1 MSSQEEKQLIFL
13 SAIEP
18 SADAHCAGLI
28 KAIRQRRR
36 DIEFVG
42 LGGPR
47 MASAGCTLINEPEST
62 VGRARP
68 ELVERAVMT
77 YNAFAHVS
85 YYYRLIRQIARFLA
99 ANKPNLVIVCD
110 SPAFNFHVAKHAKKL
125 GIKTLFYVAPQLWA
139 WAPWRIGKLRKCCDK
154 LCCIL
159 PFEQDWF
166 TSRGVPAEF
175 VGNPLLDELAPSE
188 LKKARR
194 DYSSFNPASARI
206 AIIPGSRPA
215 EVGTLWRPMQQIAIT
230 LRKRYP
236 NLTFTTV
243 AVDEATRGALDSTRL
258 MGFRTGYAIDA
269 VYQTARGSDFA
280 LVASGSATLQVASAG
295 CPMVIM
301 YKTNPVLWHLIGRW
315 LVTTKYLSLVNIL
328 WHGLPAREHTA
339 KMAVPL
345 VPEFMPYF
353 GSIKPIVETI
363 QSLFEDKTR
372 LTQISSDLLAVVQPL
387 AAKKAGSEVARIAAA
402 MLTQTA
408 GRD

>member
-1 MSSQEEKQLIFL
+1 M
-13 SAIEP
+13 
-18 SADAHCAGLI
+18 
-28 KAIRQRRR
+28 
-36 DIEFVG
+36 
-42 LGGPR
+42 
-47 MASAGCTLINEPEST
+47 
-62 VGRARP
+62 
-68 ELVERAVMT
+68 
-77 YNAFAHVS
+77 
-85 YYYRLIRQIARFLA
+85 
-99 ANKPNLVIVCD
+99 
-110 SPAFNFHVAKHAKKL
+110 
-125 GIKTLFYVAPQLWA
+125 APQLWA

-175 VGNPLLDELAPSE
+175 VGNPLLDEIAPSE
-188 LKKARR
+188 LKRAKR
-194 DYSSFNPASARI
+194 DYRSFDPASARI

-258 MGFRTGYAIDA
+258 MGLRTGYAIDA
-269 VYQTARGSDFA
+269 VYQTARSCDFA

-301 YKTNPVLWHLIGRW
+301 YKTNPMLWHLAGRW

-328 WHGLPAREHTA
+328 AGRE
-339 KMAVPL
+339 L

-353 GSIKPIVETI
+353 GSTEPIAETV
-363 QSLFEDKTR
+363 QGLFENKAR
-372 LTQISSDLLAVVQPL
+372 LTQISSDLLAIVQPL
-387 AAKKAGSEVARIAAA
+387 AAKKAGSEVARIATA
-402 MLTQTA
+402 MLT
-408 GRD
+408 

>member
-1 MSSQEEKQLIFL
+1 MSSREEKQVIFL

-28 KAIRQRRR
+28 KALRQKRR
-36 DIEFVG
+36 DVEFVG

-47 MASAGCTLINEPEST
+47 MAEAGCALINEPEST
-62 VGRARP
+62 VGRA
-68 ELVERAVMT
+68 VMT
-77 YNAFAHVS
+77 YNAFAHVFH
-85 YYYRLIRQIARFLA
+85 YYRLIRQIAEFLA
-99 ANKPNLVIVCD
+99 ANKVDLVIVCD

-194 DYSSFNPASARI
+194 DYSSFNPANARI

-215 EVGTLWRPMQQIAIT
+215 EVGTLWRPMQQIAVT

-236 NLTFTTV
+236 NLIFTTV

-258 MGFRTGYAIDA
+258 MGFWTGYAIDA
-269 VYQTARGSDFA
+269 VYQTARSCDFA

-301 YKTNPVLWHLIGRW
+301 YKTNPVLWHLLGRW

-339 KMAVPL
+339 PCQGHAGAGKMAVPL

-353 GSIKPIVETI
+353 RSTEPIVETV

-387 AAKKAGSEVARIAAA
+387 VARKAGSEVARIVTA
-402 MLTQTA
+402 MLT
-408 GRD
+408 

>member
-1 MSSQEEKQLIFL
+1 MLCHQLNRSAQAL
-13 SAIEP
+13 SALCSP
-18 SADAHCAGLI
+18 
-28 KAIRQRRR
+28 KAR
-36 DIEFVG
+36 
-42 LGGPR
+42 
-47 MASAGCTLINEPEST
+47 
-62 VGRARP
+62 
-68 ELVERAVMT
+68 
-77 YNAFAHVS
+77 
-85 YYYRLIRQIARFLA
+85 
-99 ANKPNLVIVCD
+99 CD
-110 SPAFNFHVAKHAKKL
+110 SPAFHFHIAKAAKRL
-125 GIKTLFYVAPQLWA
+125 NIPILFYVAPQLWA
-139 WAPWRIGKLRKCCDK
+139 WAPWRIGKLRKYCDK

-175 VGNPLLDELAPSE
+175 VGNPLLDELTPSE

-215 EVGTLWRPMQQIAIT
+215 EVGTLWRPMQQIAVA
-230 LRKRYP
+230 LRKGYP
-236 NLTFTTV
+236 HLTFTTV

-269 VYQTARGSDFA
+269 VYQTARGCDFA

-301 YKTNPVLWHLIGRW
+301 YKTNPVLWHLAGRW

-345 VPEFMPYF
+345 VPEIMPYF
-353 GSIKPIVETI
+353 GSTEPIIETV
-363 QSLFEDKTR
+363 QGLFEDKTR
-372 LTQISSDLLAVVQPL
+372 LNQISSDLLAIVQPL
-387 AAKKAGSEVARIAAA
+387 AAKKAGSEVARIVTA
-402 MLTQTA
+402 MLT
-408 GRD
+408 